1 MQNQPGRH
9 AASGVNAA
17 FPLTVLSDEAPTLQD
32 MMREMLRPM
41 LRAWLDDNLPG
52 MVERLV
58 RDEIERMKRG
68 Q

>member
-1 MQNQPGRH
+1 MQNQLDHH
-9 AASGVNAA
+9 ASTAVKAA

-41 LRAWLDDNLPG
+41 LKSWLNDNLPS

-68 Q
+68 